1 MLDLLFVS
9 VHIPAGLIA
18 LIAGIVAMLSRK
30 GARWHRRAGDTY
42 LIAIAVIAATAAG
55 LVATR
60 GPQFNHLLVLAAL
73 AAAFA
78 YGGYF
83 IRGSNQGLH
92 IAAMGLSYV
101 VMVTAFY
108 VDNGPKL
115 PFWNQFPA
123 TVFWIGPA
131 VIGLPIII
139 RAMWR
144 RGYRCIA

>member
-1 MLDLLFVS
+1 MLDLLFIS
-9 VHIPAGLIA
+9 LHIPAGLIA
-18 LIAGIVAMLSRK
+18 LTAGIVAMLSRK
-30 GARWHRRAGDTY
+30 GAWWHRRAGDTY
-42 LIAIAVIAATAAG
+42 LVAIAVIAVTATG

-60 GPQFNHLLVLAAL
+60 GPQFSHLLALAAL
-73 AAAFA
+73 AAALA

-83 IRGSNQGLH
+83 MRRNNQGLH

-101 VMVTAFY
+101 VIVTAFY

-123 TVFWIGPA
+123 IVFWLGPLA
-131 VIGLPIII
+131 IGLPIII